1 MTSVPVRAATT
12 EPIYAI
18 LTTRNKP
25 AAWWEQ
31 VIVTLW
37 VLCTF
42 IVFPGNELI
51 LYPCALVFLA
61 LFVLY
66 YETTV
71 PLAMR
76 CWLLLLVPVLGTLS
90 AGWSPEPMAAARM
103 GAMMILHFCIMVTI
117 ATRLNRIQIVRAV
130 FFAGVIAICFAAPL
144 INTFERGGP
153 YGSKNIFAIRMLI
166 CVIVSLAVAFEVKE
180 HILLRLFAAPVALV
194 ALVFMLLANSATAL
208 VFSVV
213 GVLIMTGLWMFWQ
226 PVTRVRHLR
235 TSILLFLLM
244 IVAMILLAILAIPNN
259 TFVDD
264 FLAALGKDA
273 TLTNRTIMWET
284 GLRTARENPVLGLGF
299 EGFWRYETGAAQTL
313 NELDHKPYGT
323 KHSFHNVY
331 VEVLVALGWVGFVCL
346 VTAFIWSYIR
356 TVLGW
361 FSSQGMASSFFLTI
375 STVIL
380 TSTFTES
387 YMLGTFDTFV
397 LLFYIAP
404 MTALA
409 EKYHV
414 GERQYVR
421 LRPNPA

>member
-1 MTSVPVRAATT
+1 MTSVPVRAAAP

-25 AAWWEQ
+25 ATWWEQ
-31 VIVTLW
+31 VLVTLW

-61 LFVLY
+61 LFVVY

-130 FFAGVIAICFAAPL
+130 FFAGVIVICLAAPL
-144 INTFERGGP
+144 ISIFDRGGP
-153 YGSKNIFAIRMLI
+153 FSSKNIFAIRMLI

-244 IVAMILLAILAIPNN
+244 ILAMILLAILAIPNN

-346 VTAFIWSYIR
+346 VTALIWSYIR

-387 YMLGTFDTFV
+387 YMLGTFDAFV

>member
-1 MTSVPVRAATT
+1 MTSVPVRAAAP

-25 AAWWEQ
+25 ATWWEQ
-31 VIVTLW
+31 VLVTLW

-61 LFVLY
+61 LFVVY

-130 FFAGVIAICFAAPL
+130 FFAGVIVICLAAPL
-144 INTFERGGP
+144 ISIFDRGGP
-153 YGSKNIFAIRMLI
+153 FSSKNIFAIRMLI

-346 VTAFIWSYIR
+346 VTALIWSYIR

-387 YMLGTFDTFV
+387 YMLGTFDAFV